1 MKATIRNSLSH
12 SLSVSL
18 FVEVCNYIR
27 SGFLTHA
34 QSILGLCPPALLC
47 VCERQGSNFMCQLC
61 CPATKTLHSARH
73 AFKQIQLPLT
83 CRLESRLPAARARA
97 ESVTLL
103 CTPGAAPRG
112 SNKPPACSTR
122 KENRREGVKVEDDT
136 ACTGKVGL
144 RVWVA
149 G

>member
-12 SLSVSL
+12 GLSVSL

-103 CTPGAAPRG
+103 CTPGAAPGGATNPQRASRG
-112 SNKPPACSTR
+112 
-122 KENRREGVKVEDDT
+122 RRIEE
-136 ACTGKVGL
+136 
-144 RVWVA
+144 RE
-149 G
+149 